1 MANPVKN
8 PKISQPWGRPN
19 PRYSAKRHTGIDFAC
34 PIGTPIFAVAN
45 GVIEDVITD
54 TSYGKVVILRCS
66 SAEKKIVHIWYCHLS
81 RQDVKK
87 GQKVEEGAQLGLTG
101 NTGNSTGPHLH
112 LETRVAPFRYGND
125 VSNPFL
131 DIAGIIDP
139 NAPSERKIGLWKK
152 TIGAV
157 KPASSSK
164 PTKVVHMS
172 GLVFGATN
180 DDIKVVQSALV
191 DLCGA
196 EINAD
201 GHYDDKTKEAYK
213 LWQHK
218 LGFHGKDA
226 DGIPGKKSMAEL
238 AKRYGFKLV

>member
-1 MANPVKN
+1 MASPVKN

-34 PIGTPIFAVAN
+34 PVGTPLYAVAA
-45 GVIEDVITD
+45 GTVKDVLND
-54 TSYGKVVILRCS
+54 KSYGKVVVLTC
-66 SAEKKIVHIWYCHLS
+66 SAEGKTVDIWYCHMS
-81 RQDVKK
+81 EPRVKK
-87 GQKVEEGAQLGLTG
+87 GQKVEEGAELGLSG

-131 DIAGIIDP
+131 DIPGIIDP
-139 NAPSERKIGLWKK
+139 NAPSERKVGIWKK
-152 TIGAV
+152 GVALVTPAP
-157 KPASSSK
+157 KPAN
-164 PTKVVHMS
+164 KVVHLSSM
-172 GLVFGATN
+172 VFGSTN

-191 DLCGA
+191 DLAGA
-196 EINAD
+196 TTLAVD
-201 GHYDDKTKEAYK
+201 GHYGDATKEAYK

-226 DGIPGKKSMAEL
+226 DGVPGKKSMTEL

>member
-8 PKISQPWGRPN
+8 PKVSQPWGRPN
-19 PRYSAKRHTGIDFAC
+19 PRYACKRHTGIDFAC
-34 PIGTPIFAVAN
+34 PVGTPLYAVAD
-45 GVIEDVITD
+45 GVIENVLDD
-54 TSYGKVVILRCS
+54 KSYGKVVVLKCVGDG
-66 SAEKKIVHIWYCHLS
+66 KTVHIWYCHMS
-81 RQDVKK
+81 KPTVKK
-87 GQKVEEGAQLGLTG
+87 GQKVSEGEELGLSG

-112 LETRVAPFRYGND
+112 LETRIAPFRYGND

-131 DIAGIIDP
+131 DILGIIDP
-139 NAPSERKIGLWKK
+139 NAPSERKVGLWKK
-152 TIGAV
+152 GIAAV
-157 KPASSSK
+157 TPAKKPANK
-164 PTKVVHMS
+164 IVHMS
-172 GLVFGATN
+172 SMVFGSTN

-191 DLCGA
+191 DIAGA
-196 EINAD
+196 SALVVD
-201 GHYDDKTKEAYK
+201 GHYGDKTTEAYK

>member
-1 MANPVKN
+1 MASPVKN

-34 PIGTPIFAVAN
+34 PVGTPLYAVTD
-45 GVIEDVITD
+45 GVVENVLDD
-54 TSYGKVVILRCS
+54 KSYGKVVVLKCTGDG
-66 SAEKKIVHIWYCHLS
+66 KTVHIWYCHMS
-81 RQDVKK
+81 KPTVKK
-87 GQKVEEGAQLGLTG
+87 GQKVSEGQELGLSG

-131 DIAGIIDP
+131 DIPGIIDK
-139 NAPSERKIGLWKK
+139 NAPSERKVGIWKK
-152 TIGAV
+152 SIAAV
-157 KPASSSK
+157 TPAKKPANK
-164 PTKVVHMS
+164 IVHMS
-172 GLVFGATN
+172 SMVFGSTN

-191 DLCGA
+191 DLAGA
-196 EINAD
+196 TTLVVD
-201 GHYDDKTKEAYK
+201 GHYGDKTTEAYK

-226 DGIPGKKSMAEL
+226 DGIPGKKSMTEL